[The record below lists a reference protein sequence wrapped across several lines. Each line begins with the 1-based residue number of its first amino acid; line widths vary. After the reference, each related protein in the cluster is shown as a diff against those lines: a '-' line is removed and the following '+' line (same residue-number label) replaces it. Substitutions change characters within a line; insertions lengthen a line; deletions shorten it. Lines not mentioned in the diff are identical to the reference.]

1 MRQGIP
7 HLGTKGNTSHPDC
20 ALFLLADCPGR
31 GSSLPMSGS
40 EVEVFWAPTDASIGS
55 AGSTLSSP
63 VVSVFIARTSVKRL
77 STGPCMGLSS
87 RVVVTVALRDRGH
100 AFGRK
105 PIPVGYAL
113 PTEGRPTGPDD
124 SPERKASE
132 LLLPLQRLL
141 LTSAMANRVTRLGS
155 YGAKV
160 LVTNFT

>member
-7 HLGTKGNTSHPDC
+7 HLGTKGITSHPDC

-31 GSSLPMSGS
+31 GSSLPTSGS
-40 EVEVFWAPTDASIGS
+40 VVEVFWAPTDVSMGS

-63 VVSVFIARTSVKRL
+63 VVSVFIVRTSVKHL

-87 RVVVTVALRDRGH
+87 RVVVTVALRDRGR

-113 PTEGRPTGPDD
+113 STEGRFTSPVD
-124 SPERKASE
+124 SPERKATE

-155 YGAKV
+155 HGAKV
-160 LVTNFT
+160 

>member
-1 MRQGIP
+1 
-7 HLGTKGNTSHPDC
+7 
-20 ALFLLADCPGR
+20 
-31 GSSLPMSGS
+31 
-40 EVEVFWAPTDASIGS
+40 
-55 AGSTLSSP
+55 
-63 VVSVFIARTSVKRL
+63 
-77 STGPCMGLSS
+77 MGLSS

-113 PTEGRPTGPDD
+113 STEGCFTSPDE
-124 SPERKASE
+124 SPERKATE

-160 LVTNFT
+160 

>member
-1 MRQGIP
+1 
-7 HLGTKGNTSHPDC
+7 
-20 ALFLLADCPGR
+20 
-31 GSSLPMSGS
+31 
-40 EVEVFWAPTDASIGS
+40 
-55 AGSTLSSP
+55 
-63 VVSVFIARTSVKRL
+63 
-77 STGPCMGLSS
+77 MGLSS

-113 PTEGRPTGPDD
+113 PTEGRPTGPVD